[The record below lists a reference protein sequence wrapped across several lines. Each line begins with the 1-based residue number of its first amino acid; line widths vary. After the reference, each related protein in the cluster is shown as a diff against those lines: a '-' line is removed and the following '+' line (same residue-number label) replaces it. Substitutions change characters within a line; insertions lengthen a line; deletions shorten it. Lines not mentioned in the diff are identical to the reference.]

1 MSWFRKVRERREA
14 DRLAE
19 AKSKAMTAELI
30 ATEPELEERHFA
42 ALRGLKQ
49 ATEQAKKL
57 RATDTQNH
65 YSESLTHAF
74 RGNPAS

>member
-1 MSWFRKVRERREA
+1 MSWFRKVRERRDA
-14 DRLAE
+14 DRE
-19 AKSKAMTAELI
+19 ATENSKALLEAMITSEHLVEKRHTAAVQEL
-30 ATEPELEERHFA
+30 H
-42 ALRGLKQ
+42 K

-74 RGNPAS
+74 RGKPA